1 MLGSSLTGLC
11 GASIGLGTR
20 IGNSTCASRV
30 AHLFLAASTA
40 AAVLVLFL
48 LIGEVILSS

>member
-1 MLGSSLTGLC
+1 MLGSSSTGLC

-30 AHLFLAASTA
+30 AHIFLAASAVA
-40 AAVLVLFL
+40 AILVLFL
-48 LIGEVILSS
+48 LIGEVMFSS